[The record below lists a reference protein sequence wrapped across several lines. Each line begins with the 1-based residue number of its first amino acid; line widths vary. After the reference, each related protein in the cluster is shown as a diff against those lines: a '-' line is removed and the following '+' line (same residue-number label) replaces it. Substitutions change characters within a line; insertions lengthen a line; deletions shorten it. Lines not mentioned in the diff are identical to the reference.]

1 MRILLSFSMIFFLC
15 LQGLSQNSQPLSY
28 QSIIHFPDGRVVE
41 SQPVSVKISVFM
53 GNAFDTVIYSET
65 HRVTTTVTG
74 LISVMIGNGR
84 DKTGDFSSIDWN
96 ADKYFMRMEVETS
109 AGGGYSDAGTMQI
122 LSIPYT
128 VPSKSGKKSRDDLQE
143 DQLLISRKYV
153 GKFLDYRQTGPDDY
167 NGPNIIWIKTTMD
180 NTYGKISAM
189 GKKCEFS
196 VGDNL
201 YIKRSYY
208 SPGGVFGY
216 WEYRIENDS
225 SLYYRVSDYQYDHKV
240 LVETWFK

>member
-1 MRILLSFSMIFFLC
+1 MKILLSFSIVFLLC
-15 LQGLSQNSQPLSY
+15 LNGLSQNSEPVSY
-28 QSIIHFPDGRVVE
+28 QSIVHKADGSVVT
-41 SQPVSVKISVFM
+41 SQPVSLKMSVYK
-53 GNAFDTVIYSET
+53 GNPFDTIVYSET
-65 HRVTTTVTG
+65 HKVTTTAAG

-84 DKTGDFSSIDWN
+84 DKAGDFSSIDWN
-96 ADKYFMRMEVETS
+96 ADKYFIKVEVETS
-109 AGGGYSDAGTMQI
+109 EGSGFTETGTMQI
-122 LSIPYT
+122 ISIPYT
-128 VPSKSGKKSRDDLQE
+128 TASNSRKKGKDDLKE
-143 DQLLISRKYV
+143 DKLLISRKYV

-167 NGPNIIWIKTTMD
+167 NGPNIVWIKTTMN
-180 NTYGKISAM
+180 NTFGKISAM

-225 SLYYRVSDYQYDHKV
+225 SLYYRVSDYQYDQKV

>member
-1 MRILLSFSMIFFLC
+1 MKIFLSLSLVLLIC
-15 LQGLSQNSQPLSY
+15 LNGLSQNSEPVSY
-28 QSIIHFPDGRVVE
+28 QSIVRHNDGRVVS
-41 SQPVSVKISVFM
+41 SQPVSLRMSVYM
-53 GNAFDTVIYSET
+53 GNPFDTMIYSET
-65 HRVTTTVTG
+65 HTATTTEAG
-74 LISVMIGNGR
+74 LISVLIGNGT

-96 ADKYFMRMEVETS
+96 ADKYFMKAEIETS
-109 AGGGYSDAGTMQI
+109 AGRGYTDIGTIQI

-128 VPSKSGKKSRDDLQE
+128 TPSNSRKKDKDNLKE
-143 DQLLISRKYV
+143 DKLLISRKYV

-167 NGPNIIWIKTTMD
+167 NGPNITWIKTTMD
-180 NTYGKISAM
+180 NTFGKISVM

-208 SPGGVFGY
+208 SPGGVFGF

-225 SLYYRVSDYQYDHKV
+225 TLYYRVTDYQHDQKV
-240 LVETWFK
+240 LVESWFR